1 MYILIYAFL
10 ILIMYFLAGISKI
23 QNFSSNVK
31 GFQNMF
37 LLFKGVKS
45 YIFIFTYYMGAFTI
59 FDILTDNPGIIK
71 VKHNKNLYEW
81 NNKVRV
87 ILKDGSVSDIGYYNG
102 EGSVYIGKEKKHLSD
117 FFSKRK
123 EYWVADSDT
132 INYNYEYDGFL
143 MNNYVYNKL
152 LMNKNYKKCTKD
164 KNLYELLLSYIPK
177 KKKSLSTNLLGMQ
190 QIYIPENDD
199 NNSDSK
205 FIIKNIWTLTN
216 PNLSTIHGKKNE
228 KRIETIIENF
238 LNFSCKFKINTDK
251 SKKIIQI
258 KLIYEDEES
267 NKFWNIE
274 YTADEYKVN
283 YGKKNTKGKTQDKKS
298 NIKDTEKLI
307 ESKLKKGYKQISK
320 GLIKYFTIK

>member
-1 MYILIYAFL
+1 MY
-10 ILIMYFLAGISKI
+10 
-23 QNFSSNVK
+23 
-31 GFQNMF
+31 
-37 LLFKGVKS
+37 
-45 YIFIFTYYMGAFTI
+45 
-59 FDILTDNPGIIK
+59 
-71 VKHNKNLYEW
+71 
-81 NNKVRV
+81 
-87 ILKDGSVSDIGYYNG
+87 
-102 EGSVYIGKEKKHLSD
+102 
-117 FFSKRK
+117 
-123 EYWVADSDT
+123 
-132 INYNYEYDGFL
+132 YNYEYDGFL

>member
-1 MYILIYAFL
+1 
-10 ILIMYFLAGISKI
+10 
-23 QNFSSNVK
+23 
-31 GFQNMF
+31 
-37 LLFKGVKS
+37 
-45 YIFIFTYYMGAFTI
+45 MGAFTI

-71 VKHNKNLYEW
+71 VEHNKNLYEW
-81 NNKVRV
+81 HNKVRV
-87 ILKDGSVSDIGYYNG
+87 ILKDGSISDIGYYNG
-102 EGSVYIGKEKKHLSD
+102 EGSVYIGKEKKYLFD

-123 EYWVADSDT
+123 EYWVVDSDT
-132 INYNYEYDGFL
+132 INFNNEYDGFL

-152 LMNKNYKKCTKD
+152 LTNKNYKKCTKD

-177 KKKSLSTNLLGMQ
+177 KKKSLSTNLLGIQ
-190 QIYIPENDD
+190 QIYIPENDN

-216 PNLSTIHGKKNE
+216 PNLSTIDGKKNK

-251 SKKIIQI
+251 SKKKKIIQI
-258 KLIYEDEES
+258 KLIYEDEKS

-274 YTADEYKVN
+274 YTPDEYKVN
-283 YGKKNTKGKTQDKKS
+283 YGKKNTKGKTQYKKS

-320 GLIKYFTIK
+320 RLIKDFTIK

>member
-1 MYILIYAFL
+1 
-10 ILIMYFLAGISKI
+10 
-23 QNFSSNVK
+23 
-31 GFQNMF
+31 
-37 LLFKGVKS
+37 
-45 YIFIFTYYMGAFTI
+45 MGAFTI

-117 FFSKRK
+117 FFSKGK
-123 EYWVADSDT
+123 EYWVVDSDT
-132 INYNYEYDGFL
+132 INFNNEYDGFL

-152 LMNKNYKKCTKD
+152 LINKNYKKCTKD

-274 YTADEYKVN
+274 YTPDEYKVN